1 MRTKEISRFYLGVDV
16 SKLTLDIS
24 LLTVND
30 HQKQPMQYCRVE
42 NSAPGMKEFE
52 TWLKKNGVVFSDHAL
67 LVIENTGIYHRLL
80 WAFCS
85 KKGLPVYIGNAADI
99 KWSFGIARGKNDK
112 IDSGRLCSYAQKH
125 ADDLR
130 ATPALDPELLKLK
143 DLMTSRNNLLSNLN
157 SIKVYLKE
165 LKAVNDKTVQR
176 SLENAYSAA
185 LEGLKKSLES
195 IEEELN
201 KIINANEAFKKTYNL
216 LITVPGIGRLTAIYM
231 ICCTANF
238 AGKITGKQL
247 ASYAGVVPFENTS
260 GSSVKKRS
268 RLHKMANKELKKM
281 LHLCAMSA
289 IQHHEEF
296 KLFYDRKKN
305 EGKNSM
311 SVLNAIRNKLVL
323 RCVAVVKKGQPYVN
337 NLKSAA

>member
-1 MRTKEISRFYLGVDV
+1 MRTKENVRSFLGVDV

-24 LLTVND
+24 LLKVND
-30 HQKQPMQYCRVE
+30 HQKQPMLYCRVE
-42 NSAPGMKEFE
+42 NSAKGMKLFAA
-52 TWLKKNGVVFSDHAL
+52 WLKKNGVAFTDQSL
-67 LVIENTGIYHRLL
+67 LVIENTGIYHRTL

-112 IDSGRLCSYAQKH
+112 IDSSRLCSYAQKH

-165 LKAVNDKTVQR
+165 LKGVNDPSVQK
-176 SLENAYSAA
+176 SLERAYSTA
-185 LEGLKKSLES
+185 LEGLKRSLMS

-201 KIINANEAFKKTYNL
+201 RIINANAAFKKTYDL
-216 LITVPGIGRLTAIYM
+216 LITIPGIGRLTAIYM

-260 GSSVKKRS
+260 GSSIRKRS

-296 KLFYDRKKN
+296 RQYYERKKK

-311 SVLNAIRNKLVL
+311 SILNAIRNKLVL
-323 RCVAVVKKGQPYVN
+323 RSVAVIKKGEPYVN
-337 NLKSAA
+337 NLQSAA